1 MSEMSGNDLLSLANN
16 IKDDGN
22 FMGGSGGVWIFLVL
36 ILLLGNGNWYGNNA
50 YNNAI
55 SRADVQE
62 IVNDSQTQQMIGN
75 GFAGTNQALC
85 CGFAGVN
92 QNMNSGFADTALA
105 MNTGFNS
112 VNQNLNNLG
121 FNMQQCCCQLK
132 EAVHQD
138 GEATRALMQQNV
150 IQDLRDRL
158 SDAKAETFAT
168 GLTTAQ
174 VIQTNTLENFIRQI
188 MTPTTPAATA

>member
-1 MSEMSGNDLLSLANN
+1 MSEMSSTDLLSLANN

-22 FMGGSGGVWIFLVL
+22 FMGGSGGIWIFLVL

-75 GFAGTNQALC
+75 GFAGTNQSLC

-112 VNQNLNNLG
+112 VNQNLNSLG

-132 EAVHQD
+132 EAIHQD
-138 GEATRALMQQNV
+138 GEATRSLMQQNV

-158 SDAKAETFAT
+158 ADSKAETFAT

-188 MTPTTPAATA
+188 LTPATPAATT

>member
-1 MSEMSGNDLLSLANN
+1 MSEMSGTDLLSLANN

-22 FMGGSGGVWIFLVL
+22 FMGGSGGIWIFLVL
-36 ILLLGNGNWYGNNA
+36 ILLLGNGNWNGNNY

-75 GFAGTNQALC
+75 GFASTNQALC

-92 QNMNSGFADTALA
+92 QNINSGFSDTALA

-112 VNQNLNNLG
+112 VNQNLNSIG

-132 EAVHQD
+132 EAIHQD
-138 GEATRALMQQNV
+138 GEATRSLMQQNL
-150 IQDLRDRL
+150 IQDLRDKL
-158 SDAKAETFAT
+158 ADSKAETFAT

-188 MTPTTPAATA
+188 LTPATPAATT